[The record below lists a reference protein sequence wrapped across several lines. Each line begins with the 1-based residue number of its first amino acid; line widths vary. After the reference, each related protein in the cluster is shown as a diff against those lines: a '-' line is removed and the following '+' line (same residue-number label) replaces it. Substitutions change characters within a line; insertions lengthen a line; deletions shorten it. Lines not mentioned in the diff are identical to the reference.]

1 MKTVESSAVFQPK
14 QWAEKEAGRTIENRT
29 KPELVHN
36 QTSKSN
42 IVRGAREYYGPFRFT
57 TVATVGSDNVIHEQ
71 AIRDQIIKAF
81 QSH

>member
-1 MKTVESSAVFQPK
+1 MRTVESSAVFQPK

-42 IVRGAREYYGPFRFT
+42 IVRGAL
-57 TVATVGSDNVIHEQ
+57 NIIHKMKVFE
-71 AIRDQIIKAF
+71 R
-81 QSH
+81 SP

>member
-1 MKTVESSAVFQPK
+1 MRTVESSAVFQPK

-42 IVRGAREYYGPFRFT
+42 IVRGAH
-57 TVATVGSDNVIHEQ
+57 VGIKLSPEGEEDWKAVLASKGQHE
-71 AIRDQIIKAF
+71 AKRKK
-81 QSH
+81 